1 VCIAK
6 TPYSFTSDATRRG
19 APSGR
24 VLQIR
29 DARLVAGAGFVVMIC
44 GDVMS
49 MACLPKEP
57 GAMRIDLDG
66 DGRIHSLFQR
76 GAPHC
81 SVLLGR
87 RLPTACA
94 D

>member
-1 VCIAK
+1 
-6 TPYSFTSDATRRG
+6 
-19 APSGR
+19 
-24 VLQIR
+24 
-29 DARLVAGAGFVVMIC
+29 
-44 GDVMS
+44 MS
-49 MACLPKEP
+49 MPCLPKEP

-66 DGRIHSLFQR
+66 DGRIHGLFWR